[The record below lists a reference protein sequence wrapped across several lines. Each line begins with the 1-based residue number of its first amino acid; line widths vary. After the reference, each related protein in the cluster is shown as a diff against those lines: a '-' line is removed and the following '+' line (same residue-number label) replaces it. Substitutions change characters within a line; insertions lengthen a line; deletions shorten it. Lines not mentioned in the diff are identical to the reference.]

1 MQSIQLHWLTPAVLL
16 SSDRLLDNVIG
27 SPIQSAIKESTQK
40 NLYRMALKDYQ
51 SYLPG
56 RLRQEDIDLALGQ
69 WIDISKPLDLS
80 SIITTFRKSFISWR
94 GDRFEVENQQLELW
108 LSLLSQID
116 PAWII
121 GSGYAEL
128 VDNETLSINQ
138 VIEIVREQCPN
149 ALPKRF
155 DGEPVAD
162 NHVHLGGH
170 GHYSL
175 SMAAFALHLNKRPS
189 NDRSKWPFRQE
200 HTFFNSQMRE
210 ITDLPVL
217 LHRLFGFIINGINT
231 EGIDHKSVT
240 YDWDSLSTHQITRH
254 ATELNSI
261 PLSGHVH
268 CLLASAVN
276 ESGPASWVL
285 ITTAIMLLLR
295 QTSNIHKKKYLTAF
309 IMTSSVLRNYMVV
322 SGVGLG
328 DFVQYFKFGYRKP
341 IAGINYRKQ
350 SQLYDLTE
358 HYLREFRVGD
368 SDYKFFYELARFYL
382 EHNVESKMHFVFHF
396 TRGFN
401 KGEKNRR
408 YSLTRRNSKA
418 TVRNLQSFISSLTFS
433 DFPIVNR
440 NSLEYKQV
448 DLRAMLRGFDVAGN
462 ENEIPIEV
470 FSPALRVLRSAIHK
484 YKFPLEKR
492 LRQPFITLH
501 AGEDFSHILS
511 GLRAIDEAVSFC
523 DYKPG
528 DRIGHGLALGIDVQT
543 WIARQQHIYL
553 PLQEH
558 LDNLVWCYHMGL
570 ELVASHPQFQ
580 SALMIVGEKIR
591 HFCCE
596 LHEQEISPRALYQA
610 WQLRRNCPEASE
622 QQAEALGSEWL
633 LWVPDADCI
642 RRFQSKDSSGSN
654 QSPYHLWQKYLNRK
668 RHDKDHDKVV
678 SISYS
683 KNSTACNMNPKFG
696 VIEDTLSNAEL
707 DLIHGIQDL
716 MLERFSQSQWI
727 LEACPTSNLY
737 IGRLEHYNE
746 HPIFRWFPLNREDL
760 LFGGRANRF
769 GIRKGAVRV
778 CINTDDAG
786 LMPTTL
792 ENEHRVIKEC
802 AMKNASVSDYDAHQ
816 WIESIRKTGVELF
829 HSNHL
834 NWLHEK

>member
-1 MQSIQLHWLTPAVLL
+1 MQTIQLHWLTPAALL
-16 SSDRLLDNVIG
+16 TSDRLLDHIIA
-27 SPIQSAIKESTQK
+27 SPIQSALKEKKQK

-56 RLRQEDIDLALGQ
+56 RLRQEDIDLALGR
-69 WIDISKPLDLS
+69 WIDISKPLELS
-80 SIITTFRKSFISWR
+80 SIITSLKQSFISWR
-94 GDRFEVENQQLELW
+94 GDRFEVDNQQLEVW
-108 LSLLSQID
+108 LSLLSQVD

-128 VDNETLSINQ
+128 IDNETLSIEQ
-138 VIEIVREQCPN
+138 VVQLVHTQCPN

-155 DGEPVAD
+155 DREPIAD

-175 SMAAFALHLNKRPS
+175 SMAAFSLYLNNRPTK
-189 NDRSKWPFRQE
+189 DRSKWPFRQE
-200 HTFFNSQMRE
+200 HSLFNSQIRDV
-210 ITDLPVL
+210 TDLPVL
-217 LHRLFGFIINGINT
+217 LHRLFGFVIDGINT
-231 EGIDHKSVT
+231 KGIDRKSVI
-240 YDWDSLSTHQITRH
+240 YNWDSLSTHNISSH
-254 ATELNSI
+254 ATELSTI
-261 PLSGHVH
+261 PSNGPVRYLLS
-268 CLLASAVN
+268 SAVN

-285 ITTAIMLLLR
+285 ITTTIMLLLR
-295 QTSNIHKKKYLTAF
+295 QTKNVHKNKYLTAF

-328 DFVQYFKFGYRKP
+328 DFVQYFKFDYRKP
-341 IAGINYRKQ
+341 IAGINYRQQ

-358 HYLREFRVGD
+358 NHLREFRVGN
-368 SDYKFFYELARFYL
+368 SDYKFFYDLARSYI
-382 EHNVESKMHFVFHF
+382 EHNVESQMHFVFHF
-396 TRGFN
+396 TRGFDN
-401 KGEKNRR
+401 DEKTRR
-408 YSLTRRNSKA
+408 YSIARSK
-418 TVRNLQSFISSLTFS
+418 TKEIVRNLQTFISSMTFS
-433 DFPIVNR
+433 DFSLFNS
-440 NSLEYKQV
+440 NSLEYRQV

-470 FSPALRVLRSAIHK
+470 FSPAIRVLRSSTHR

-528 DRIGHGLALGIDVQT
+528 DRIGHGLALGIDVQA
-543 WIARQQHIYL
+543 WIDRQQHIYL

-570 ELVASHPQFQ
+570 ELVANYPQFQ

-591 HFCCE
+591 HFCSE
-596 LHEQEISPRALYQA
+596 LHEQEISPRTLYQA
-610 WQLRRNCPEASE
+610 WQLRRNCPDVIEK
-622 QQAEALGSEWL
+622 QAEVLGNEWM

-642 RRFQSKDSSGSN
+642 QRFKAINLTEDRPT
-654 QSPYHLWQKYLNRK
+654 PYQLWQKYLMRI
-668 RHDKDHDKVV
+668 RHDKDHEKVV
-678 SISYS
+678 SISYL
-683 KNSTACNMNPKFG
+683 KNSSTCNMNPRFG
-696 VIEDTLSNAEL
+696 VLEDTLSNSEL

-727 LEACPTSNLY
+727 LEACPTSNVY

-746 HPIFRWFPLNREDL
+746 HPIFRWCPPNREDL
-760 LFGGRANRF
+760 LSGRKANKF
-769 GIRKGAVRV
+769 GIRRGAVRV

-802 AMKNASVSDYDAHQ
+802 AMKIASISDHDAHL
-816 WIESIRKTGVELF
+816 WIESIRKTGVEVF
-829 HSNHL
+829 RSNHL
-834 NWLHEK
+834 NWLHNK